1 MKLPGSA
8 LPASEDRT
16 LRRRLKKVRRTCE
29 GLLAEWGMEHGC
41 GIDELHAYLSAQRGR
56 PIHLIP
62 TAFPERH
69 LFGIWLKTDDFDII
83 AFEKAAS
90 ASHKEH
96 IIAHELAHIAFDHKG
111 SLQLDQADPGAPE
124 PDGAQEVREAGE
136 VGEAGPLF
144 SDVDPE
150 AVRGVLMRSR
160 YSDDEEQEAET
171 MASLILARANKRW
184 TEPAWGVPDE
194 AAEIVARIES
204 GLGRPEQGP
213 A

>member
-1 MKLPGSA
+1 
-8 LPASEDRT
+8 
-16 LRRRLKKVRRTCE
+16 
-29 GLLAEWGMEHGC
+29 MEHGC
-41 GIDELHAYLSAQRGR
+41 GIDELHAYLSGQRGR

-96 IIAHELAHIAFDHKG
+96 IIAHELAHIAFDHNG
-111 SLQLDQADPGAPE
+111 SVQLDQLGA
-124 PDGAQEVREAGE
+124 G
-136 VGEAGPLF
+136 AGPGGAGRTGAAAGAGDAGALF
-144 SDVDPE
+144 ADVDPD

-171 MASLILARANKRW
+171 MASLILARATKRW
-184 TEPAWGVPDE
+184 TEPAWGVPAE

-204 GLGRPEQGP
+204 GLGRPDQGP

>member
-1 MKLPGSA
+1 M
-8 LPASEDRT
+8 
-16 LRRRLKKVRRTCE
+16 
-29 GLLAEWGMEHGC
+29 
-41 GIDELHAYLSAQRGR
+41 
-56 PIHLIP
+56 
-62 TAFPERH
+62 
-69 LFGIWLKTDDFDII
+69 
-83 AFEKAAS
+83 
-90 ASHKEH
+90 
-96 IIAHELAHIAFDHKG
+96 
-111 SLQLDQADPGAPE
+111 
-124 PDGAQEVREAGE
+124 
-136 VGEAGPLF
+136 GEAGALF

-150 AVRGVLMRSR
+150 AVRSVLMRSR

>member
-8 LPASEDRT
+8 LPASEDRR
-16 LRRRLKKVRRTCE
+16 LRRRLKKVRQTCE
-29 GLLAEWGMEHGC
+29 GLLAQWGMEHGC
-41 GIDELHAYLSAQRGR
+41 GIDELHAYLSEQRGR

-69 LFGIWLKTDDFDII
+69 LFGVWLKTDDFDII

-96 IIAHELAHIAFDHKG
+96 IIAHELAHIAFDHNG
-111 SLQLDQADPGAPE
+111 SVQLDQLGGPGGSPEAAAADA
-124 PDGAQEVREAGE
+124 DGSG
-136 VGEAGPLF
+136 GLF
-144 SDVDPE
+144 SDVDPD

-171 MASLILARANKRW
+171 MASLILARATKRW
-184 TEPAWGVPDE
+184 TERAWGVPDE

-204 GLGRPEQGP
+204 GLGRPDQGP